1 MAGERQMPR
10 PVAPHREQIL
20 DRAVGRVA
28 NREPVDRE
36 AEREQRCLEDVEYRP
51 ARWRDAVDAEQC
63 LRESDGID
71 HAAIVVIPLCP
82 GSISPA
88 SRP

>member
-28 NREPVDRE
+28 YREPVDRE
-36 AEREQRCLEDVEYRP
+36 AEREQRCLKDVEYRP
-51 ARWRDAVDAEQC
+51 ARRRDAVNAEQC

-71 HAAIVVIPLCP
+71 HAAIAVVPLCP